1 MLWTDTRFDR
11 AHRFHEKR
19 VYVRAGRHPRP
30 GRSLESLEFRYAKPA
45 AGLVVDA
52 LDAAAAR
59 QRRTPV
65 DGNPGRLRRC
75 RRQRLLLRPLA
86 PEMARDFWRKV
97 ASDVA
102 GNRRV
107 LLAAWLDGALVGTV
121 QLDLDMPQNQP
132 HRAELTKLLV
142 APAAR
147 RRGVAR
153 ALLQR
158 AEQAAQRLKRPLL
171 VLDTEAGSLAEPL
184 YRSLGWQEAG
194 RIPRFALD
202 VNGTEQD
209 AVFFWKRV

>member
-1 MLWTDTRFDR
+1 M
-11 AHRFHEKR
+11 
-19 VYVRAGRHPRP
+19 
-30 GRSLESLEFRYAKPA
+30 
-45 AGLVVDA
+45 
-52 LDAAAAR
+52 
-59 QRRTPV
+59 
-65 DGNPGRLRRC
+65 
-75 RRQRLLLRPLA
+75 
-86 PEMARDFWRKV
+86 

-102 GNRRV
+102 ANRRV

-142 APAAR
+142 DPAAR

-171 VLDTEAGSLAEPL
+171 VLDTEAGSQAEPL
-184 YRSLGWQEAG
+184 YRGRGWQEAG
-194 RIPRFALD
+194 RIPGFALD

-209 AVFFWKRV
+209 AVLFWKRV